1 MGQQWEHWGIVHSI
15 LSRTMNLKTLPLS
28 KQISFTSACLVGLIV
43 LSLVG
48 ITAAYT
54 FNAATARTE
63 RAVSNQAEGLQE
75 TMAIA
80 YKLSEDSATR
90 LADLFEKQ
98 FKGELLVDHS
108 QEISVTDKVSGPMVT
123 LEGNFITGNFN
134 LVDDFTRMT
143 GGIATVF
150 VRVGD
155 DYLRISTSLK
165 KENGDRAVGTKLDR
179 AHPSY
184 ARLIKGETYI
194 GEALLFGTRYMS
206 KYLPIKSTNGQDM
219 VLFIGFDMSGLFND
233 VKDAVLNTRIGETGI
248 PYVIYTAG
256 ANAGKV
262 MIHPQLKGEEF
273 KELAASQP
281 ELQALLDTITQKDT
295 GITQITWTDP
305 ATNNTRNEFVA
316 FSKVPQWGGATVIA
330 PALKSEMFA
339 TIYTMTSIM
348 VVMGLIAT
356 GVIAL
361 VLFWVTAKLTGST
374 KGLTALALRLGNG
387 DMTARAEDDVTMGN
401 TPTKNEISLLA
412 RSMNRM
418 AESMEQALGAVK
430 RSTDQVQFASEDLV
444 QTSEDLNKGAA
455 QGSDAASGMA
465 AAVEEMSSSI
475 GSVGESATE
484 AKDVSNKARNLAD
497 SGLQAINSAQ
507 QQMQHISENVQG
519 TASVIQQLGEQSR
532 AISEIALIIKGI
544 AEQTN
549 LLALN
554 AAIEAA
560 RAGEQGRG
568 FSVVADEVRKLAERT
583 RQSTDD
589 IHGMIEAI
597 QNSSNV
603 AVNNMDMAVAS
614 VRKGVELVES
624 AGHAMSQIT
633 TDSSA
638 VARSVESIHA
648 ALLEQNQAS
657 ESIGH
662 QVEVV
667 AQLSEGNLD
676 MARRAANAVA
686 GLKGVAT
693 DLSNI
698 LKKFQV
704 KNG

>member
-1 MGQQWEHWGIVHSI
+1 
-15 LSRTMNLKTLPLS
+15 MNLKTLPLS

>member
-1 MGQQWEHWGIVHSI
+1 MAWSFIPNP
-15 LSRTMNLKTLPLS
+15 SRTMNLKTLPLS
-28 KQISFTSACLVGLIV
+28 KQISLASAAMVGLIV

-48 ITAAYT
+48 ITAWYT

-63 RAVSNQAEGLQE
+63 RAVSTQAEGLQQ
-75 TMAIA
+75 TMEIA

-98 FKGELLVDHS
+98 FQGELLVDPS
-108 QEISVTDKVSGPMVT
+108 QEISITSEVNGPMVT
-123 LEGNFITGNFN
+123 LNGNFITGNFGV
-134 LVDDFTRMT
+134 VDEFTRMT

-179 AHPSY
+179 SHPSY
-184 ARLIKGETYI
+184 VKLVKGETYV
-194 GEALLFGTRYMS
+194 GEAQLFGTRYMS
-206 KYLPIKSTNGQDM
+206 KYLPIKSNNGHEM
-219 VLFIGFDMSGLFND
+219 VLYIGFDMTQLFGD
-233 VKDAVLNTRIGETGI
+233 VQDAVLSTRIGETGI
-248 PYVIYTAG
+248 PYVLYTSG
-256 ANAGKV
+256 AAAGKV
-262 MIHPQLKGEEF
+262 MIHSQFKGEEF
-273 KELAASQP
+273 KQLAAQ
-281 ELQALLDTITQKDT
+281 EADLQKLLDTIAQQDK
-295 GITQITWTDP
+295 GITQISWTNP
-305 ATNNTRNEFVA
+305 STGESRSEFLA

-330 PALKSEMFA
+330 PALKSEMFS

-348 VVMGLIAT
+348 VIMGLIAT
-356 GVIAL
+356 AVIAL
-361 VLFWVTAKLTGST
+361 ALFWITSRLTAST

-387 DMTARAEDDVTMGN
+387 DMTARADDDVTNGN
-401 TPTKNEISLLA
+401 APTKNEISLLA

-430 RSTDQVQFASEDLV
+430 RSTDQVQSASEDLV
-444 QTSEDLNKGAA
+444 QTSEDLNKGAT

-475 GSVGESATE
+475 ASVGESATQ

-497 SGLQAINSAQ
+497 SGLQAISSAQ
-507 QQMQHISENVQG
+507 QQMHHISDNVQG

-532 AISEIALIIKGI
+532 EISEIALIIKGI

-597 QNSSNV
+597 QNSSSV
-603 AVNNMDMAVAS
+603 AVNNMDMAVES

-624 AGHAMSQIT
+624 AGQAMNQIT
-633 TDSSA
+633 ADSSA
-638 VARSVESIHA
+638 VAHSVESIHA